1 MMNRD
6 DIIRVMRELL
16 GPESENWEVDEA
28 LLQEWMPFFQALVA
42 AEREACADLC
52 KYVYEEVLDDRE
64 GIAKLCEGY
73 IRARGTPPCPDC
85 HGIGY
90 DASGQTCGCQP

>member
-1 MMNRD
+1 MNRD
-6 DIIRVMRELL
+6 DIRRMASEAGFETKREMIWCK
-16 GPESENWEVDEA
+16 GWEIS
-28 LLQEWMPFFQALVA
+28 PFLARFAAIVAA

-73 IRARGTPPCPDC
+73 IRARSNT
-85 HGIGY
+85 
-90 DASGQTCGCQP
+90 